1 MQKIIKNKKGFSL
14 VELILYISVL
24 IILLGS
30 IFLFMGLVFESK
42 AKSQTINEVERQGEF
57 ITRTILQTVR
67 NTNTINSPTVGSS
80 GNSLSVNVKNPT
92 NSPTTFTLNGTDL
105 VMTEA
110 AQTPVTLN
118 NNLVEITNIV
128 FRNVS
133 QPSTTGIIRVE
144 ITIAHINPENQNE
157 FKYEKTFYGSAT
169 VRK

>member
-14 VELILYISVL
+14 VELVLYISVL

-57 ITRTILQTVR
+57 IIRTILQTVR

-80 GNSLSVNVKNPT
+80 SNSLSINVKNPT
-92 NSPTTFTLNGTDL
+92 NSPTTFALNGTGL

-110 AQTPVTLN
+110 SQTPVILN
-118 NNLVEITNIV
+118 NNLVEIKNIV

-144 ITIAHINPENQNE
+144 ITIAHVNPENQNE